1 MYGFI
6 RVGAAVPEVKV
17 ADCKFNREKIIELV
31 CEAEEN
37 RVSIVVFPELCISSY
52 TCGDL
57 FLQSSLLKE
66 CENSLS
72 FIAEKTRDKNV
83 FIILGMPIKADNRIF
98 NCAVVLN
105 KGQILGVIPKTH
117 IPNYGEFYEK
127 RWFAG
132 ANELKS

>member
-66 CENSLS
+66 C
-72 FIAEKTRDKNV
+72 
-83 FIILGMPIKADNRIF
+83 
-98 NCAVVLN
+98 
-105 KGQILGVIPKTH
+105 
-117 IPNYGEFYEK
+117 
-127 RWFAG
+127 
-132 ANELKS
+132 